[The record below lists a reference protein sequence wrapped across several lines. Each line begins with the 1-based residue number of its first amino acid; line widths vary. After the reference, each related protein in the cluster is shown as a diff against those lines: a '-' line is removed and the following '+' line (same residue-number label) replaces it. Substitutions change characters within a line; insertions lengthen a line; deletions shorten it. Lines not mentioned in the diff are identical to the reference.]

1 MSGNSC
7 LSALQTAPIVIDFA
21 PRPGGSG
28 AGTSGSSIV
37 RSWVRV
43 AIMASLVQVGE
54 LVFADLK
61 LVAVL
66 EPARVHALAVDV
78 GAVQRSEVVEVVVGA
93 AAHDHGVVAR
103 HGHVVEED
111 VGVGAPAHAEPLG
124 LQREGLA
131 GPPTSGADDQRR
143 PGVGDHVLD
152 LHGLDLPGLLVD
164 TVGGRG
170 LVGGRLGRAEEGA
183 ALLAVVGPL
192 VVDEPALGAV
202 DGHGA
207 SPSPERGYSS
217 APAGTL
223 PARMSVSLSTSV
235 TESTSSPLS
244 CFLRSRL
251 TSSARRMSILPCRM
265 RRRWRPRAPLRS
277 AA

>member
-37 RSWVRV
+37 GSWVRV

-66 EPARVHALAVDV
+66 EPARVHALPVDV

-131 GPPTSGADDQRR
+131 GPPTSRADDQRR
-143 PGVGDHVLD
+143 PGAGNHVLD
-152 LHGLDLPGLLVD
+152 LYGLDLPRLLVD

-170 LVGGRLGRAEEGA
+170 LVGGRLGRTEEGA
-183 ALLAVVGPL
+183 ALLAVV
-192 VVDEPALGAV
+192 
-202 DGHGA
+202 
-207 SPSPERGYSS
+207 
-217 APAGTL
+217 
-223 PARMSVSLSTSV
+223 
-235 TESTSSPLS
+235 
-244 CFLRSRL
+244 
-251 TSSARRMSILPCRM
+251 
-265 RRRWRPRAPLRS
+265 
-277 AA
+277 